1 MNKETYL
8 RFLRAYLTGRLP
20 AEEVE
25 EILRYYTEYFEDA
38 GQSREQD
45 VIAELGSPEHLS
57 RQILG
62 ERCQEGL
69 VPFSEPAGESGA
81 VLEGSPALRGGIPT
95 WAYILLLI
103 AAAIFVGPVLLGL
116 VFGFG
121 LAGLLCLLI
130 GFGVAVGGLGRLSI
144 FAMLYQGGG
153 GLMAAAVG
161 LLLLLVAI
169 QSVRLTAKLLRWFR
183 SKWVEGGIENEG
195 SY

>member
-38 GQSREQD
+38 GQSRERD

-62 ERCQEGL
+62 ERGQEGL

-81 VLEGSPALRGGIPT
+81 V
-95 WAYILLLI
+95 
-103 AAAIFVGPVLLGL
+103 
-116 VFGFG
+116 
-121 LAGLLCLLI
+121 
-130 GFGVAVGGLGRLSI
+130 
-144 FAMLYQGGG
+144 
-153 GLMAAAVG
+153 
-161 LLLLLVAI
+161 
-169 QSVRLTAKLLRWFR
+169 
-183 SKWVEGGIENEG
+183 
-195 SY
+195 